1 MRLSLRSVAGR
12 NDNFDTNKFYS
23 EDCLDTIVL
32 FKGGGLL
39 FYLCVACECV
49 CMWMSLGVRRRFR
62 SPGTRVIL

>member
-39 FYLCVACECV
+39 FYLCVACECA
-49 CMWMSLGVRRRFR
+49 CGCL
-62 SPGTRVIL
+62 